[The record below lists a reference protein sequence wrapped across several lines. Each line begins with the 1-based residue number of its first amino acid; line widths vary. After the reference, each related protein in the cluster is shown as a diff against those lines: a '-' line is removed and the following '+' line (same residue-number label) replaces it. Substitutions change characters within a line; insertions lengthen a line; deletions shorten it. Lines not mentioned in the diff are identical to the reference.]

1 MGARQAYLAFR
12 LILIQILWIKQLM
25 GQYGVYWQND
35 RVSLNNHSA
44 VHSYVSCCVIM
55 HLWVL
60 LRLVISFLLLQH
72 ANKQRKMK

>member
-1 MGARQAYLAFR
+1 MGAHQAYRAFR

-25 GQYGVYWQND
+25 DQYGVCWQND
-35 RVSLNNHSA
+35 PVSLNNHNA

-60 LRLVISFLLLQH
+60 LKLVISFLLLQH
-72 ANKQRKMK
+72 ANKQRKM

>member
-1 MGARQAYLAFR
+1 MGARQAYRAFR

-35 RVSLNNHSA
+35 QVSLNNRSA
-44 VHSYVSCCVIM
+44 VHSYVSCCVIT

-72 ANKQRKMK
+72 ANKQRKT